1 MLVKFLVIW
10 LAVAVAIGLT
20 AWLLPG
26 VDVEGGFGTLVVI
39 AAAFGLVNAIIGT
52 IVKIL
57 TLPLTVLTLGLFA
70 LVINALMLLLTDWL
84 VDRLEVDGFLTALA
98 ASLLI
103 SMFSTLLQLLVFGR
117 HGSDE

>member
-1 MLVKFLVIW
+1 MVKFLWIW

-26 VDVEGGFGTLVVI
+26 VDVDGGFGTLVWI
-39 AAAFGLVNAIIGT
+39 AAIFGLVNAVIGT
-52 IVKIL
+52 IVRVL

-84 VDRLEVDGFLTALA
+84 LDELEVDGFLTALA

-103 SMFSTLLQLLVFGR
+103 SVFSSIMQLIVFGR
-117 HGSDE
+117 DD